1 MPVCYYRGKILCTQG
16 NNTVN
21 GKHSVLCW
29 YLFACPG
36 FPVCSSHAKGVW
48 GGGELHAQ
56 CYACGLGTFRRTQCS
71 VTALGAPRLLSRTEM
86 VFPEGFLTLL

>member
-48 GGGELHAQ
+48 GGELHAQ

-71 VTALGAPRLLSRTEM
+71 VTALGAPRLLSRTGM
-86 VFPEGFLTLL
+86 VFPEGSLTLL

>member
-1 MPVCYYRGKILCTQG
+1 M
-16 NNTVN
+16 VN
-21 GKHSVLCW
+21 IPFCAGI
-29 YLFACPG
+29 YLHALG

-71 VTALGAPRLLSRTEM
+71 VTALGAPRLLSRTEV

>member
-1 MPVCYYRGKILCTQG
+1 MPVCYCRGKILCTQG

-29 YLFACPG
+29 YLFACSV
-36 FPVCSSHAKGVW
+36 FPVCLSHAKGVW

-56 CYACGLGTFRRTQCS
+56 CCARGLGTFRGTQCS
-71 VTALGAPRLLSRTEM
+71 VTALGAP
-86 VFPEGFLTLL
+86 